1 MCATC
6 GSEVQG
12 KFCAKCGAPAPVAS
26 APAPP
31 PAAPPP
37 PGGYSQPQQQ
47 APQGYAPPPGQ
58 QQQYQQPGYQQ
69 PGQQGYQQPGYQQPG
84 YQQQGYAPP
93 PGGQQYQQG
102 YPPPGA
108 PAQAGLQENMAN
120 ALCYA
125 LGLLTGI
132 LFLVLAP
139 YNTNKLTRFHAFQS
153 IFFGAGTIVAFIAA
167 SILSV
172 VLLPIPFL
180 GAIISLILHLGLGLG
195 IFILWLMLMYKAYN
209 NEVWVLPIIGP
220 LAQKQA

>member
-1 MCATC
+1 MAACATC

-12 KFCAKCGAPAPVAS
+12 KFCAKCGAPAPVAA

-31 PAAPPP
+31 PPAQPQYPPP
-37 PGGYSQPQQQ
+37 PAQPQYQQ
-47 APQGYAPPPGQ
+47 PPPGQ
-58 QQQYQQPGYQQ
+58 QQYQPPPPGQQYQQPGYQQ
-69 PGQQGYQQPGYQQPG
+69 PGYQQPGYQQPG

-93 PGGQQYQQG
+93 PPGQQYQQG
-102 YPPPGA
+102 YPPP

-139 YNTNKLTRFHAFQS
+139 YNTNKTTRFHAFQS
-153 IFFGAGTIVAFIAA
+153 IFFGAATIVVFIAA
-167 SILSV
+167 SIISV
-172 VLLPIPFL
+172 VLLPIPFA

-209 NEVWVLPIIGP
+209 NEKWVL
-220 LAQKQA
+220 LT

>member
-1 MCATC
+1 MAMCATC

-12 KFCAKCGAPAPVAS
+12 KFCAKCGAPAPVAAGPPPAS
-26 APAPP
+26 APP
-31 PAAPPP
+31 PPAPPP

-58 QQQYQQPGYQQ
+58 QQYQPPPGPQYQQPGYQQ
-69 PGQQGYQQPGYQQPG
+69 PQQGYP
-84 YQQQGYAPP
+84 PP

-102 YPPPGA
+102 YPPAA

-125 LGLLTGI
+125 LTFLTGI

-139 YNTNKLTRFHAFQS
+139 YNTNKRTRFHAFQA
-153 IFFGAGTIVAFIAA
+153 IFFGLAVVGLSIGEIILSFILAFIPYIGP
-167 SILSV
+167 ILSL
-172 VLLPIPFL
+172 VLYAGI
-180 GAIISLILHLGLGLG
+180 GLGS
-195 IFILWLMLMYKAYN
+195 FILWLMLMYKAYN
-209 NEVWVLPIIGP
+209 NETWVLPVIGP